1 MDTSLASL
9 TEVSMMKLIAPY
21 LLCMLVMLVAV
32 PVLSRAE
39 SPERAPPG
47 VFMGTVIGVKSGEPV
62 PDVAVIAT
70 SPSFS
75 GERGAVT
82 DEQGRY
88 RLPMLPAGTYTLR
101 FEHPDFNT
109 YSRSDILLRAN
120 RTVRVKVELLELP
133 PPPPPPDPAI
143 VKQTRK

>member
-9 TEVSMMKLIAPY
+9 TEVSMVKLIAPY
-21 LLCMLVMLVAV
+21 ALCMLVLLVAV

-39 SPERAPPG
+39 TPEHAPPPG
-47 VFMGTVIGVKSGEPV
+47 VFIGTIIGVKSRKPV
-62 PDVAVIAT
+62 ADVAVIAT
-70 SPSFS
+70 SPSFR

-133 PPPPPPDPAI
+133 PPPPPAPVS

>member
-9 TEVSMMKLIAPY
+9 TEVSMMKLIAPF
-21 LLCMLVMLVAV
+21 LLCMLVLLVAV

-39 SPERAPPG
+39 GTERAPPG
-47 VFMGTVIGVKSGEPV
+47 VFIGTVIGVKSREPV

-70 SPSFS
+70 SAHFIGEFS
-75 GERGAVT
+75 AVT

-88 RLPMLPAGTYTLR
+88 RLPLLPAGTYTLR

-133 PPPPPPDPAI
+133 PPPPPAPVV